1 MILDEILEIM
11 KNSKQF
17 SAYTINDKTY
27 SYEKLYK
34 YVCNIYNF
42 LQAENPNKQPV
53 IVYGHKDI
61 YMKSTFIACSMAGMA
76 YVPIDTE
83 MAINRVNDIIDQVN
97 PKILIGDFQSDKV
110 KQISQK
116 QIEEIMNNENYTEI
130 DKIDMKPDDI
140 YYIIFTSG
148 STGIPKGVKITYRNI
163 HSCVNWLKE
172 MLGTDKGVI
181 LNQAAF
187 SFDLSVADFYYS
199 LITGSEHFI
208 IEKNIQSNFKEMF
221 ELLKNSNSTIAVMTP
236 SFADLLLLDK
246 SFNDELMPNLK
257 KIVFCGETLLKT
269 TVDKLY
275 SRFKNLKIINC
286 YGPTEATFA
295 VTSIE
300 IERNAD
306 EISIGKPKQDV
317 KIYIVDDDLKELR
330 EGKIGEI
337 LIAGESVA
345 EGYLNDNVT
354 DKFIEYNNKK
364 AYLTGDLG
372 YIKNG
377 RLYYKCRKDN
387 QIKFKGY
394 RIEISDIEKN
404 LNELE
409 YVEKA
414 VVVAK
419 MSDNEKVSRLI
430 AFIKL
435 KTNKDILEI
444 REDLLKKIPEY
455 MCPTIRIIDRF
466 PLNQNGKCDMN
477 KLLEVY

>member
-1 MILDEILEIM
+1 MILDEILEVM
-11 KNSKQF
+11 KKSKQF
-17 SAYTINDKTY
+17 NAYSINDKTY
-27 SYEKLYK
+27 SYEELYK
-34 YVCNIYNF
+34 YVCNIYSF
-42 LQAENPNKQPV
+42 LQAENPEKQPV

-76 YVPIDTE
+76 YVPIDKE
-83 MAINRVNDIIDQVN
+83 IAVNRAKNIIDQVK
-97 PKILIGDFQSDKV
+97 PKILIGDFYSANV

-116 QIEEIMNNENYTEI
+116 QIEKVMNNENYREI
-130 DKIDMKPDDI
+130 YKIDMKPDDI

-148 STGIPKGVKITYRNI
+148 STGMPKGVKITYRNVN
-163 HSCVNWLKE
+163 SCVNWLKE
-172 MLGTDKGVI
+172 ILGTDRGII

-187 SFDLSVADFYYS
+187 SFDLSVADLYYS
-199 LITGSEHFI
+199 LITGSNHFI
-208 IEKNIQSNFKEMF
+208 IEKDIQSNFKAMF

-246 SFNDELMPNLK
+246 SFNDNLMPNLK
-257 KIVFCGETLLKT
+257 KIVFCGESLLKT
-269 TVDKLY
+269 TVDKIY

-295 VTSIE
+295 VTSID
-300 IERNAD
+300 IKRNED
-306 EISIGKPKQDV
+306 EISIGKPKKDV
-317 KIYIVDDDLKELR
+317 NIYIVDDNLKELQ
-330 EGKIGEI
+330 EGEIGEI

-345 EGYLNDNVT
+345 EGYLKENASN
-354 DKFIEYNNKK
+354 KFIEYNNQK

-372 YIKNG
+372 YIKNDK
-377 RLYYKCRKDN
+377 LYYKCRKDN

-394 RIEISDIEKN
+394 RIEIADIENN

-419 MSDNEKVSRLI
+419 MSANEKVSRLI
-430 AFIKL
+430 AFVKL
-435 KTNKDILEI
+435 KTSKNILEI

-455 MCPTIRIIDRF
+455 MCPTIRIIDKF
-466 PLNQNGKCDMN
+466 PINQNGKCDMK
-477 KLLEVY
+477 KLMEVY